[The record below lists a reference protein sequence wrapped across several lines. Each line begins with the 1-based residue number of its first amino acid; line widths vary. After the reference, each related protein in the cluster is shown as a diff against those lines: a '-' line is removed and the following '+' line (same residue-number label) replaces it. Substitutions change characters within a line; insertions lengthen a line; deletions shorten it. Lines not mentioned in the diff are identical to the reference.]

1 MGKFSPI
8 CDTISI
14 LFLAI
19 VLSFS
24 FFPLSRQVNAQSM
37 NWSIVIFSGVVIV
50 SLTYYFL
57 HARKVYKGPITKV
70 RMLS

>member
-1 MGKFSPI
+1 M
-8 CDTISI
+8 
-14 LFLAI
+14 
-19 VLSFS
+19 LSFS